1 MTTADTTCAASNA
14 AAAELWT
21 AAGLYVFPCC
31 PRTKRPRRKGWQ
43 DAERNGPVWLDEWHT
58 GTGGMPGLGCA
69 HAGIVVID
77 CDLRED
83 HDGEQAFRA
92 LCGQLSVD
100 LDSVPSVTTPSGG
113 RHFYFKQPGDL
124 PVRNSAGQL
133 AAGVDVRGQGGY
145 VIAAG
150 SQRDDGREY
159 LVADRSAL
167 QGFVRRVAAGDLP
180 GLPSQLLSLL
190 VHATPPPMA
199 FGVHRANAGELTNS
213 DLSAGIKLPWQLTDA
228 ANRVAVAPLGTR
240 NDRLN
245 REGFTAGLLAGSESL
260 EQRQAHDALRA
271 AGLVAGLADE
281 EVERTLSAAIRR
293 GLEAASAQLG
303 SRCQEL
309 AWDLT
314 SSGRPRSSLNN
325 AILALRRLGVEAKR
339 DTFANV
345 VTLGN
350 APGASVL
357 PLDHCGLYT
366 DNSSLVLRT
375 AILDTFKF
383 DAGRDHLHDAI
394 RALAEEGRYDPVQ
407 AWLDGIAWDGVKRV
421 SNWLPRITGAPDSPL
436 FRRAGAC
443 LILAMVMR
451 ARFPASKFD
460 VCLVL
465 EGPQGS
471 GKSWLLRLLSSGPGE
486 GYFADAPG
494 LIAMDN
500 KTRAEIIG
508 GKWLVELCELSGMA
522 RSETEA
528 VKAFVTQTSD
538 QYRPPYART
547 AEDRPRR
554 CVFVATT
561 NAVTYLPD
569 ATGNRRFLPVPCGR
583 IDLAA
588 LARER
593 SQLFAEA
600 DAIVTRLTRSAIT
613 SGRAQRGHALPH
625 EVSAN
630 FGLPAQLW
638 PEASELADERRVV
651 DPVEEALP
659 GVVAELE
666 RAAKD
671 HLPDGRLF
679 VRSAELLARLRV
691 HLGRDV
697 RNHGLAGW
705 MKMLGWRQAKLDRST
720 RGYAR

>member
-1 MTTADTTCAASNA
+1 MTAEYLACASPNA

-31 PRTKRPRRKGWQ
+31 PQTKRPRRKGWQ
-43 DAERNGPVWLDEWHT
+43 EVERDGRDWLREWRA
-58 GTGGMPGLGCA
+58 GVGGMPGLGCA

-83 HDGEQAFRA
+83 HSGEKEFRA
-92 LCGQLSVD
+92 LCSQLGVD
-100 LDSVPSVTTPSGG
+100 LNSVPSVTTPSGG
-113 RHFYFKQPGDL
+113 RHFYFKQPTDL

-150 SQRDDGREY
+150 SQREDGREY
-159 LVADRSAL
+159 LANDPSGL
-167 QGFVRRVAAGDLP
+167 QAFIRRVATGDLP
-180 GLPSQLLSLL
+180 QLPSQLLSLL
-190 VHATPPPMA
+190 VQTTPPPMA
-199 FGVHRANAGELTNS
+199 FGYPGASAAELANS
-213 DLSAGIKLPWQLTDA
+213 DLSAGIKLPWRLTNA
-228 ANRVAVAPLGTR
+228 ANRVATAPLGMR
-240 NDRLN
+240 NDSLN
-245 REGFTAGLLAGSESL
+245 REGFTAGLLVGNRRL
-260 EQRQAHDALRA
+260 DPQLAHDTLRVA
-271 AGLVAGLADE
+271 GRLAGLLDDE
-281 EVERTLSAAIRR
+281 VDRTLAAAIQR
-293 GLEAASAQLG
+293 GVETASAQSDALH
-303 SRCQEL
+303 R
-309 AWDLT
+309 APTWDRT
-314 SSGRPRSSLNN
+314 SSGQLKSSLNN
-325 AILALRRLGVEAKR
+325 AILALRRLGAEAKR

-345 VTLGN
+345 VILGN
-350 APGASVL
+350 APGACVL
-357 PLDHCGLYT
+357 PLDHCGPYT
-366 DNSSLVLRT
+366 DNSLLVLRKV
-375 AILDTFKF
+375 ILDTFNF
-383 DAGRDHLHDAI
+383 DAGREHLHDAI

-407 AWLDGIAWDGVKRV
+407 VWLDSQSWDGVRRIG
-421 SNWLPRITGAPDSPL
+421 NWLPRIAGTPDSPL

-451 ARFPASKFD
+451 ARFPASKYDACF
-460 VCLVL
+460 VL

-471 GKSWLLRLLSSGPGE
+471 GKSSLVRLLASGPGE

-494 LIAMDN
+494 LMAMDN

-528 VKAFVTQTSD
+528 VKAFITQTSD

-569 ATGNRRFLPVPCGR
+569 STGNRRFLPVPCGR
-583 IDLAA
+583 IDLAE
-588 LARER
+588 LAKER
-593 SQLFAEA
+593 AQLFAEA
-600 DAIVTRLTRSAIT
+600 DAVVTRLTRSAMA
-613 SGRAQRGHALPH
+613 SGRVQRSHALPR
-625 EVSAN
+625 ELSAR
-630 FGLPAQLW
+630 FALPAGLW
-638 PEASELADERRVV
+638 PEAGVLADDRRVV

-666 RAAKD
+666 RAATD

-679 VRSAELLARLRV
+679 VRSAELLARLRI

-705 MKMLGWRQAKLDRST
+705 MKTLGWQQAKLDRWT